1 VNLRRGEQPRRRRK
15 HIPILDANVL
25 LIEMAQCGQMFPK
38 RPGLRG
44 IQDVVCEPLT
54 HKVVNGSVKL
64 LGLIVIALE
73 QLEGVRHCRVAYG
86 AQSWKE
92 ALLLVSRVFGSRNR
106 EVS

>member
-1 VNLRRGEQPRRRRK
+1 
-15 HIPILDANVL
+15 
-25 LIEMAQCGQMFPK
+25 M
-38 RPGLRG
+38 
-44 IQDVVCEPLT
+44 CEPLT
-54 HKVVNGSVKL
+54 DKVVNGSVKL

>member
-1 VNLRRGEQPRRRRK
+1 M
-15 HIPILDANVL
+15 H
-25 LIEMAQCGQMFPK
+25 
-38 RPGLRG
+38 LRG

-54 HKVVNGSVKL
+54 HNVVNGSVKL
-64 LGLIVIALE
+64 LGLNVIALE
-73 QLEGVRHCRVAYG
+73 QLEGVRHCWVAYG